1 MKKLKRLILCFAF
14 LLCFGTVKTFANPI
28 DYNNS
33 IGFYYLFGENLLNYG
48 LQYQHWF
55 TDRIGLTTEGMVYYS
70 TSSSYSNP
78 SFSANVNAE
87 FDFMLFSATF
97 SEHTGMKLYSFL
109 EAGYLGGLDNSYNS
123 KIGAYESTFYNNLI
137 AAVGFTA
144 EFDFF
149 EHISIPLKFGF
160 GGKLPYEAS
169 VGFVFGSGIKFL
181 F

>member
-1 MKKLKRLILCFAF
+1 MKKLKKLLVVLFATLSF
-14 LLCFGTVKTFANPI
+14 ASVKIFANPI
-28 DYNNS
+28 DYNS
-33 IGFYYLFGENLLNYG
+33 SVGFHYMLSSGFINYG

-55 TDRIGLTTEGMVYYS
+55 TDKIGLTTEGMIYYS

-78 SFSANVNAE
+78 TFSANVNAE
-87 FDFMLFSATF
+87 FDFMLFSAAF
-97 SEHTGMKLYSFL
+97 SEHTGMQLYTFL
-109 EAGYLGGLDNSYNS
+109 EAGYLGGLDNYYDS

-137 AAVGFTA
+137 TAVGFTA

-160 GGKLPYEAS
+160 GGKLPYNAS